1 MTNTTM
7 TPPSAKTTDK
17 ATDDKSSRGFMSW
30 WGNQLEQW
38 LGPGKKSESGVS
50 AKDDAKSRLKLVLMH
65 DRTQLPPA
73 TLEKMRDELVAV
85 IAKYVEI
92 DKDALDLFLEQENNS
107 IALVAN
113 IAVVRMKTATS

>member
-1 MTNTTM
+1 MPNTTM
-7 TPPSAKTTDK
+7 TPPSAKSTE
-17 ATDDKSSRGFMSW
+17 DKSSRGFMSW
-30 WGNQLEQW
+30 WDNQLEQW
-38 LGPGKKSESGVS
+38 LGPGKKSESGAS

-73 TLEKMRDELVAV
+73 TLEKMRDELVGV